1 AYDEVIYSSI
11 DMILHPKNYS
21 QQEVDNAFQKV
32 IRAKN
37 NLVIR
42 ADTTEIETLLSI
54 HEEQLENHFIA
65 HIKGRVKNGLS
76 EDEVAD
82 VVDEIQEKI
91 QEIEV
96 NDDLDWDEL
105 DDAVYLIE
113 SEMSRS
119 EERRVGQG

>member
-1 AYDEVIYSSI
+1 
-11 DMILHPKNYS
+11 
-21 QQEVDNAFQKV
+21 KV

-113 SEMSRS
+113 YEVSSFDVWIIIIELDRFFSYIKAVFRDNNNTIDTIIS
-119 EERRVGQG
+119 N